1 MAGFPEQQPGVLYLT
16 EGGQETE
23 LMYKHGHELPE
34 FAMYPLLD
42 DPRAVADLTD
52 MYTRYLEI
60 AAAHG
65 FVALMG
71 GLDYR
76 ASPDWASKLGI
87 SNEGLAEFQ
96 LRSIEF
102 LRDVARPFEGQIP
115 QILIAGVVGP
125 RGDAYGLNRTIT
137 AEEAEEYHGVQI
149 ETLRRRG
156 RLRERDD
163 LQQRSRGS
171 RRRPRRREGGAAA
184 LALLHR
190 RSDRPAPQRA
200 HPEGGGGDGGRAGGR
215 CAAGL
220 LRRQLRRTRRVRAGA
235 GRGTWLERLRAC
247 ARTRR

>member
-23 LMYKHGHELPE
+23 LMYKHEHELPE

-42 DPRAVADLTD
+42 DRRAVADLTD

-65 FVALMG
+65 LVALMG

-87 SNEGLAEFQ
+87 SNDGLAEFQ

-102 LRDVARPFEGQIP
+102 LRDVARPFAGQVP
-115 QILIAGVVGP
+115 QILIAGMVGP

-149 ETLRRRG
+149 ETLRERRR
-156 RLRERDD
+156 RLRQRDD
-163 LQQRSRGS
+163 LQQRSGGS
-171 RRRPRRREGGAAA
+171 RRRPRRGEGRPASV
-184 LALLHR
+184 ALLHR
-190 RSDRPAPQRA
+190 
-200 HPEGGGGDGGRAGGR
+200 
-215 CAAGL
+215 
-220 LRRQLRRTRRVRAGA
+220 
-235 GRGTWLERLRAC
+235 
-247 ARTRR
+247 